1 MVSSKI
7 SEKFMVSNYH
17 KARNLFGN
25 LDKNIKMIEEELDV
39 KLIARGS
46 EINIEGLPEKVEL
59 ARRTLEEMAKLLEE
73 ENTVSDRQLNYIIE
87 LLQDDNNLDFSSIFN
102 EVIQVNHKGEEINPQ
117 TVGQKMYLEAMRKY
131 DIVFSIGP
139 AGTGKTYL
147 AVVMAVKN
155 LLNHR
160 VDRIVL
166 TRPAIEAGEELGFL
180 PGDMQDK
187 VDPYLRPLYDSLF
200 DVLGPDK
207 VREYLEKDIIEVAP
221 LAYMR
226 GRTLDDSF
234 IILDEAQ
241 NTTTKQMKMML
252 TRIGFNSRAVITGD
266 ITQIDLP
273 YNQKSG
279 LGQVEEILK
288 DIEGIEFV
296 YLDETDVVRHNLV
309 RKIITAYEEKE
320 NE

>member
-1 MVSSKI
+1 MNTQT
-7 SEKFMVSNYH
+7 SERFAVSNYH
-17 KARNLFGN
+17 KARSLFGN
-25 LDKNIKMIEEELDV
+25 LDKNLKIIEDELDV
-39 KLIARGS
+39 KLVARGE
-46 EINIEGLPEKVEL
+46 EIKIEGEEENVEL
-59 ARRTLEEMAKLLEE
+59 ARRTLEEMTKLIEE
-73 ENTVSDRQLNYIIE
+73 GNDISGRQVEYIIE
-87 LLQDDNNLDFSSIFN
+87 LLQNEENMDFSNIFN
-102 EVIQVNHKGEEINPQ
+102 QVIQVNHKGREIKPQ
-117 TVGQKMYLEAMRKY
+117 TVGQKIYLEAMKRS

-147 AVVMAVKN
+147 AVVMAVKS

-160 VDRIVL
+160 VERIVL

-200 DVLGPDK
+200 DVLGPEK
-207 VREYLEKDIIEVAP
+207 VKEYLEKDIIEVAP

-241 NTTTKQMKMML
+241 NTTTEQMKMML

-273 YNQKSG
+273 YKQNSG
-279 LGQVEEILK
+279 LTEVEKILK
-288 DIEGIEFV
+288 DIEGIDFI

-309 RKIITAYEEKE
+309 RKIIRAYEEIE
-320 NE
+320 DS

>member
-1 MVSSKI
+1 MNTET
-7 SEKFMVSNYH
+7 SEKFAVSNYH
-17 KARNLFGN
+17 KARSLFGN
-25 LDKNIKMIEEELDV
+25 LDKNLKIIEDDLDV
-39 KLIARGS
+39 KLVARGE
-46 EINIEGLPEKVEL
+46 EIKIEGEEEKVEL
-59 ARRTLEEMAKLLEE
+59 ARRTLEEMTKLIEE
-73 ENTVSDRQLNYIIE
+73 GNDISERQVEYIIE
-87 LLQDDNNLDFSSIFN
+87 LLQNEENMDFSNIFN
-102 EVIQVNHKGEEINPQ
+102 QVIQVNHKGREIKPQ
-117 TVGQKMYLEAMRKY
+117 TVGQKIYLEAMKRS

-147 AVVMAVKN
+147 AVVMAVKS

-160 VDRIVL
+160 VERIVL

-200 DVLGPDK
+200 DVLGPEK
-207 VREYLEKDIIEVAP
+207 VKEYLEKDIIEVAP

-241 NTTTKQMKMML
+241 NTTTEQMKMML

-273 YNQKSG
+273 YKQNSG
-279 LGQVEEILK
+279 LTEVEKILK
-288 DIEGIEFV
+288 DIEGIDFI

-309 RKIITAYEEKE
+309 RKIIRAYEEIE
-320 NE
+320 DS

>member
-1 MVSSKI
+1 MSSKI

>member
-1 MVSSKI
+1 MNTET
-7 SEKFMVSNYH
+7 SEKFAVSNYH
-17 KARNLFGN
+17 KARSLFGN
-25 LDKNIKMIEEELDV
+25 LDKNLKIIEDDLDV
-39 KLIARGS
+39 KLVARGE
-46 EINIEGLPEKVEL
+46 EIKIEGEEEKVEL
-59 ARRTLEEMAKLLEE
+59 ARRTLEEMTKLIEE
-73 ENTVSDRQLNYIIE
+73 GNDISERQVEYIIE
-87 LLQDDNNLDFSSIFN
+87 LLQNEENMDFSNIFN
-102 EVIQVNHKGEEINPQ
+102 QVIQVNHKGREIKPQ
-117 TVGQKMYLEAMRKY
+117 TVGQKIYLEAMKRS

-147 AVVMAVKN
+147 AVVMAVKS

-160 VDRIVL
+160 VERIVL

-200 DVLGPDK
+200 DVLGPEK
-207 VREYLEKDIIEVAP
+207 VKEYLEKDIIEVAP

-241 NTTTKQMKMML
+241 NTTTEQMKMML

-273 YNQKSG
+273 YKQNSG
-279 LGQVEEILK
+279 LTEVEKILK
-288 DIEGIEFV
+288 DIEGIDFI

-309 RKIITAYEEKE
+309 RKIIRAYEEKE
-320 NE
+320 EG

>member
-1 MVSSKI
+1 
-7 SEKFMVSNYH
+7 MVSNYH

>member
-1 MVSSKI
+1 MSSQI

-39 KLIARGS
+39 ELIARGS
-46 EINIEGLPEKVEL
+46 EINIEGPPEKVEL

-102 EVIQVNHKGEEINPQ
+102 EVIQVNHKGEEIKPQ

-279 LGQVEEILK
+279 LGEVEEILK
-288 DIEGIEFV
+288 GIEGIEFV